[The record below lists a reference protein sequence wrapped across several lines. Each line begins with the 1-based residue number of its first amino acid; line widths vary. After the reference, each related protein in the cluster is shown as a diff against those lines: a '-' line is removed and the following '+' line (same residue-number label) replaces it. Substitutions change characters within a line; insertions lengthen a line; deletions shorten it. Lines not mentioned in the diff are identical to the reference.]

1 MNRSPLVYFLFFLS
15 GISGLV
21 YEIVWTRMLTLTF
34 GHTVFSASIVLCAFM
49 AGLGLGSYLWG
60 HWADTERDPLL
71 VYGKIEVLI
80 AVIGS
85 VLSVVLANF
94 GPIYSWLHVFIPEIS
109 LLQNVVKAVLAFA
122 MVMFPAMLMGATL
135 PIVAKYY
142 VADDQKIGT
151 QIGLL
156 YAINTFGAA
165 LGCILT
171 GFILIPTLGVL
182 QAVLFA
188 ACINLL
194 VGLGAV
200 RVYQETNPE
209 IKIDFKLP
217 LPSIPKLETDKDAN
231 IWLVV
236 SFISGFTA
244 LAFQVLWTRLLVFSI
259 SSTVYSFSMM
269 LAVFLLGIVL
279 GSFLVIPVLRLFPST
294 RTILSILQAGV
305 GVYAISSL
313 FFMEDILSAPWNSYN
328 LQNPVAA
335 FTTYFKDSAALIFIP
350 TLLLGMNFPILT
362 RNFAKNK
369 SNVGKGTGQIYAA
382 NTLGAILGSFI
393 AGFILLP
400 MLGTQKSVALVASLN
415 LFCAVFLFG
424 SGNLVQSSLK
434 KPLIAIGAVLII
446 VLNFS
451 IPKDLIDR
459 FFMRDSAGKR
469 DITKLIYFDEGLT
482 DTVAIFKDNYGILD
496 PEAKRLITNGISMSA
511 SNMTATKYM
520 KMFAHVPIILRDNP
534 KDVLVICFGTGQTVG
549 AAGIHPTVERVDA
562 VDLSPGVINSG
573 KVFAKE
579 NHDALNNPKINIVFQ
594 DGRNYLLTTG
604 RQYDV
609 ITAEPPPPR
618 TAFTVNLYTREYYEL
633 TKKRLKPGGIVAQ
646 WIPLHSQSEEEVY
659 RHFKTFR
666 DVFPHAMGWMSVA
679 KEILIIGSDQPIE
692 IDFEK
697 IKSRLSDPKL
707 SPAFKELEISN
718 PYAFLS
724 SIWLFEK
731 QIDRLSL
738 GRPIISDN
746 QPSIEFYLDFPDVIG
761 PEQLEKIIFNRA
773 GLEEITEKVK
783 NFSASDRSKFES
795 YYRSMDLY
803 QRGVIYS
810 NPNLLLDAVNL
821 VPENELFRFHLQAS
835 RGQIERLLDLIKN
848 EPDNSEHLLNLGH
861 AYFQLG
867 DYENSMELFRK
878 AKRLDSSQHLA
889 DLYMAHN
896 FLKIGK
902 LKKAKMFFDQVA
914 KKDPRFIRKIMQE
927 VGLIELLTELGNDS
941 DNQGLMISTAQYY
954 NLRNDF
960 RKALTYSLKVLE
972 KNPDNANALQ
982 SAIISYRGL
991 GEPRDALALGVR
1003 YESAKPDDIHGLYV
1017 IAELYMKILDYQ
1029 KAKVYLQR
1037 ILRKNDSYQNAEQ
1050 LLEECIRVE
1059 AIEKRAA

>member
-71 VYGKIEVLI
+71 VYGKIEILI

-85 VLSVVLANF
+85 ILSIILANF

-109 LLQNVVKAVLAFA
+109 LLQNIVKAVLAFG
-122 MVMFPAMLMGATL
+122 MVMLPAMLMGATL
-135 PIVAKYY
+135 PIVGKYY
-142 VADDQKIGT
+142 VADDKKIGT

-171 GFILIPTLGVL
+171 GFILIPILGVL

-200 RVYQETNPE
+200 RVYQEANPE

-217 LPSIPKLETDKDAN
+217 LPSIPKLESDKEAN
-231 IWLVV
+231 VWLVV

-279 GSFLVIPVLRLFPST
+279 GSFLVIPILKLFSST

-313 FFMEDILSAPWNSYN
+313 FMMEDILSAPWNSYN

-335 FTTYFKDSAALIFIP
+335 FTTYFKDSAALVFIP
-350 TLLLGMNFPILT
+350 TLLLGMCFPILT

-400 MLGTQKSVALVASLN
+400 MLGSQKSVALVASLN

-424 SGNLVQSSLK
+424 SGNFVPSSLK
-434 KPLIAIGAVLII
+434 KPLISIGVALII
-446 VLNFS
+446 ILNFS

-496 PEAKRLITNGISMSA
+496 PDAKRLITNGISMSA

-520 KMFAHVPIILRDNP
+520 KMFAHVPIILRDDP

-562 VDLSPGVINSG
+562 VDLSPGVIYSG

-618 TAFTVNLYTREYYEL
+618 TAFTVNLYTKEYYEL

-666 DVFPHAMGWMSVA
+666 DVFPHVMGWMSVA

-707 SPAFKELEISN
+707 SSAFNELEISN

-738 GRPIISDN
+738 GKPIISDN

-783 NFSASDRSKFES
+783 NFSARDRSKFES

-810 NPNLLLDAVNL
+810 NHNLLLESVNL

-835 RGQIERLLDLIKN
+835 RGQIGRLLDLIKN
-848 EPDNSEHLLNLGH
+848 EPDNPEHLLNLGH

-867 DYENSMELFRK
+867 DYEKSMELFRK

-896 FLKIGK
+896 LLKMGK
-902 LKKAKMFFDQVA
+902 LNKAKMFFDKVA
-914 KKDPRFIRKIMQE
+914 KKDPRFLRKIMQE
-927 VGLIELLTELGNDS
+927 VGLIELLTELGDNS
-941 DNQGLMISTAQYY
+941 SNQGLMISTAQYY

-972 KNPDNANALQ
+972 KNPDNTNALQ

-1003 YESAKPDDIHGLYV
+1003 YESAKPDDIQALYI
-1017 IAELYMKILDYQ
+1017 IAELYVKVLDY
-1029 KAKVYLQR
+1029 KRAKVYLQKV
-1037 ILRKNDSYQNAEQ
+1037 LRKNDSYQNAEQ
-1050 LLEECIRVE
+1050 LLEECIRAE
-1059 AIEKRAA
+1059 AIEKKAA

>member
-15 GISGLV
+15 GISGLI

-34 GHTVFSASIVLCAFM
+34 GHTVFSTSIVLCAFM

-71 VYGKIEVLI
+71 VYGKIEILI
-80 AVIGS
+80 SLLGS
-85 VLSVVLANF
+85 VLSIILANF
-94 GPIYSWLHVFIPEIS
+94 GPIYSWLHVFIPEVS
-109 LLQNVVKAVLAFA
+109 LLQNIVKAILAFVV
-122 MVMFPAMLMGATL
+122 VMFPAMLMGATL
-135 PIVAKYY
+135 PIVGKYY

-156 YAINTFGAA
+156 YSINTFGAA

-171 GFILIPTLGVL
+171 GFLLIPVLGVL
-182 QAVLFA
+182 QSVLFA
-188 ACINLL
+188 ASINLL

-200 RVYQETNPE
+200 RVYQESNPE
-209 IKIDFKLP
+209 TKIDFKLP
-217 LPSIPKLETDKDAN
+217 LPSIPKLNADKGDSV
-231 IWLVV
+231 WLVV
-236 SFISGFTA
+236 SFIAGFTA

-269 LAVFLLGIVL
+269 LAVFLLGIVV
-279 GSFLVIPVLRLFPST
+279 GSFLVIPVLKLFSST
-294 RTILSILQAGV
+294 RIILCVLQAGV
-305 GVYAISSL
+305 GIYTISSL
-313 FFMEDILSAPWNSYN
+313 FLMEDILSAPWNSYN
-328 LQNPVAA
+328 LQNPIAA
-335 FTTYFKDSAALIFIP
+335 FTTYFKDSAALVFIP

-362 RNFAKNK
+362 RNFAKDK
-369 SNVGKGTGQIYAA
+369 SNVGKGTGQIYAV

-393 AGFILLP
+393 AGFVLLP
-400 MLGTQKSVALVASLN
+400 MLGSQKSVALVASIN
-415 LFCAVFLFG
+415 LFCAVFLFAK
-424 SGNLVQSSLK
+424 GNVVQSSFK
-434 KPLIAIGAVLII
+434 KPLLAIGAILII

-469 DITKLIYFDEGLT
+469 DMTKLIYFDEGLT

-520 KMFAHVPIILRDNP
+520 KMFAHVPIILRDDP

-562 VDLSPGVINSG
+562 VDLSPGVIYSG
-573 KVFAKE
+573 KVFEKE

-594 DGRNYLLTTG
+594 DGRNFLLTTS
-604 RQYDV
+604 RRYDV

-633 TKKRLKPGGIVAQ
+633 TKKRIKPGGIVAQ

-679 KEILIIGSDQPIE
+679 KEILIIGSDQPIAL
-692 IDFEK
+692 DFEK
-697 IKSRLSDPKL
+697 IKNRLSDPKL
-707 SPAFKELEISN
+707 NSDFKKLEISN

-746 QPSIEFYLDFPDVIG
+746 RPSIEFYLDFPDVIG

-773 GLEEITEKVK
+773 DFEEIVGKIK
-783 NFSASDRSKFES
+783 NFSNKDRSKFEP
-795 YYRSMDLY
+795 YYRSMNLY

-810 NPNLLLDAVNL
+810 NPNLLLEAVNL

-835 RGQIERLLDLIKN
+835 RDQIQRLLNLIQKEPKN
-848 EPDNSEHLLNLGH
+848 PEHLLNLGH

-867 DYENSMELFRK
+867 DFKNSMELFRK

-889 DLYMAHN
+889 DLYLAHN

-914 KKDPRFIRKIMQE
+914 KKDPRFIRNIMQE
-927 VGLIELLTELGNDS
+927 IGLIELLTQIERDV
-941 DNQGLMISTAQYY
+941 DNQGLMISAAQYY

-972 KNPDNANALQ
+972 GNPDNANALQ

-991 GEPRDALALGVR
+991 GEPKDALALGAR
-1003 YESAKPDDIHGLYV
+1003 YSSAKPDDIHGLYV
-1017 IAELYMKILDYQ
+1017 IAELYMKVLDYG
-1029 KAKVYLQR
+1029 KARVYLEK
-1037 ILRKNDSYQNAEQ
+1037 ILRKDDSYQNAEQ
-1050 LLEECIRVE
+1050 LLEECIRAE
-1059 AIEKRAA
+1059 SIEKKAA

>member
-15 GISGLV
+15 GISGLI

-71 VYGKIEVLI
+71 VYGKVEILI

-85 VLSVVLANF
+85 ILSVVLANF
-94 GPIYSWLHVFIPEIS
+94 GSIYSWLHFFIPEVS
-109 LLQNVVKAVLAFA
+109 FLQNVVKAVLAFG

-135 PIVAKYY
+135 PVVGKYY
-142 VADDQKIGT
+142 VSDDQKIGT

-156 YAINTFGAA
+156 YSINTFGAA
-165 LGCILT
+165 LGCLLT
-171 GFILIPTLGVL
+171 GFILIPILGVL
-182 QAVLFA
+182 QSVLFA
-188 ACINLL
+188 ASINLL

-200 RVYQETNPE
+200 RVYQEANPE
-209 IKIDFKLP
+209 TKIDLKLP
-217 LPSIPKLETDKDAN
+217 LPTIPKFGVDKEDR
-231 IWLVV
+231 IWLTV

-269 LAVFLLGIVL
+269 LTVFLLGIVL
-279 GSFLVIPVLRLFPST
+279 GSFLVIPVLRFFPST
-294 RTILSILQAGV
+294 KIILAILQAGV

-313 FFMEDILSAPWNSYN
+313 FLMEDILSAPWNSYN
-328 LQNPVAA
+328 LQNPIAA
-335 FTTYFKDSAALIFIP
+335 FTTYFKDSAALVLIP

-362 RNFAKNK
+362 RNFAKSK

-382 NTLGAILGSFI
+382 NTLGGILGSFI

-400 MLGTQKSVALVASLN
+400 MLGSQMGVALVASLN
-415 LFCAVFLFG
+415 LFCAVFLCAR
-424 SGNLVQSSLK
+424 GNQVQPSLK
-434 KPLIAIGAVLII
+434 KPLVIGGGILII
-446 VLNFS
+446 ILNFS
-451 IPKDLIDR
+451 IPKDLIDK

-520 KMFAHVPIILRDNP
+520 KMFAHVPIILRDDP

-562 VDLSPGVINSG
+562 VDLSPGVIYSG

-594 DGRNYLLTTG
+594 DGRNYLLTTS

-633 TKKRLKPGGIVAQ
+633 TRKRLKPGGIVAQ

-666 DVFPHAMGWMSVA
+666 DVFPHVMGWMSVA

-707 SPAFKELEISN
+707 NPAFKELEIEN
-718 PYAFLS
+718 PYSFLS

-731 QIDRLSL
+731 QIDRLAL

-746 QPSIEFYLDFPDVIG
+746 RPSIEFYLDFPDVIG
-761 PEQLEKIIFNRA
+761 PEELEKIIFNRA
-773 GLEEITEKVK
+773 SFGDITKRIK
-783 NFSASDRSKFES
+783 NFSAEDRLKFEP

-803 QRGVIYS
+803 QRGVVYS
-810 NPNLLLDAVNL
+810 NPNLLLEAVNL
-821 VPENELFRFHLQAS
+821 VPEDELFRFHLQSS
-835 RGQIERLLDLIKN
+835 RSQIQRLLNLIQK
-848 EPDNSEHLLNLGH
+848 EPDNPEHLLNLGH

-867 DYENSMELFRK
+867 DYKNSMDLFKK

-889 DLYMAHN
+889 DLYIAHN

-902 LKKAKMFFDQVA
+902 LKKAKIFFDEVA
-914 KKDPRFIRKIMQE
+914 KKDPRFIRNIMQE
-927 VGLIELLTELGNDS
+927 IGLIELLTQLEEDS
-941 DNQGLMISTAQYY
+941 MNQGLTISAAQYY

-960 RKALTYSLKVLE
+960 RRALTFSLGVLE
-972 KNPDNANALQ
+972 KNPGNANALQ

-991 GEPRDALALGVR
+991 GEPREALGFAAQ
-1003 YESAKPDDIHGLYV
+1003 YEAAKPDDIHGLYI
-1017 IAELYMKILDYQ
+1017 IAELYMKILDYK
-1029 KAKVYLQR
+1029 KARVYLEKV
-1037 ILRKNDSYQNAEQ
+1037 LRKNDSYQNAEQ

-1059 AIEKRAA
+1059 GIKKTAA